1 MTYTRA
7 PDVTI
12 TGGDYEHT
20 LDIAGV
26 YDDVS
31 LAYNAMRVQ
40 QIFDPMLTDRR
51 FEACELSLANYIILR
66 ANGDRSMTA
75 IPVFPFRAFRHS
87 LIITRRDSPLVA
99 LEQLARKRIGVEDYS
114 MTAAVWFRGLIE
126 DEYSV
131 DHRSITW
138 VTPRKQRFPFP
149 PNAPVEV
156 VEESLE
162 DLLCDDAIDGMLG
175 FATRD
180 SALPTHERKL
190 RPVLQDSQA
199 VEAAYFERTSIYPI
213 MHTVVVRADMIAK
226 FPAVLRAAESAYA
239 RAKENAYRRKLG
251 ATCAPWAKEHW
262 AKTFQMFGNDPLP
275 YGLTP
280 LNRRAVSM
288 LADYLARQGFID
300 QAPDIDDL
308 FRVPAVITTQP

>member
-1 MTYTRA
+1 MSRSA
-7 PDVTI
+7 
-12 TGGDYEHT
+12 GGDYEHT
-20 LDIAGV
+20 LDIAGL

-31 LAYNAMRVQ
+31 LAYNPMRVQ
-40 QIFDPMLTDRR
+40 QIFVPMLTDRR

-99 LEQLARKRIGVEDYS
+99 LEQLAGKRIGVEDYS

-156 VEESLE
+156 VEEGLE
-162 DLLCDDAIDGMLG
+162 DLLCDGAIDGMLG

-180 SALPTHERKL
+180 SALPRMHASCVRCCRTRRPLKRHTTNAL
-190 RPVLQDSQA
+190 RST
-199 VEAAYFERTSIYPI
+199 RSCTRWS
-213 MHTVVVRADMIAK
+213 
-226 FPAVLRAAESAYA
+226 YA
-239 RAKENAYRRKLG
+239 R
-251 ATCAPWAKEHW
+251 T
-262 AKTFQMFGNDPLP
+262 
-275 YGLTP
+275 
-280 LNRRAVSM
+280 
-288 LADYLARQGFID
+288 
-300 QAPDIDDL
+300 
-308 FRVPAVITTQP
+308 

>member
-1 MTYTRA
+1 VTYTRA

-40 QIFDPMLTDRR
+40 QIFVPMLTDRR

-99 LEQLARKRIGVEDYS
+99 LEQLAGKRIGVEDYS

-149 PNAPVEV
+149 PDAPIEV
-156 VEESLE
+156 VDEGLE
-162 DLLCDDAIDGMLG
+162 DLLCDGAIDGMLG

-180 SALPTHERKL
+180 SALPPHARKL
-190 RPVLQDSQA
+190 RGHDCKISSGSSSGGKRIRTREGKCLSAQTGGDLRTMGQGTLGEDVSNVWQRSAA
-199 VEAAYFERTSIYPI
+199 VRLDAAQ
-213 MHTVVVRADMIAK
+213 
-226 FPAVLRAAESAYA
+226 PASRFNVGGLSCAA
-239 RAKENAYRRKLG
+239 
-251 ATCAPWAKEHW
+251 
-262 AKTFQMFGNDPLP
+262 
-275 YGLTP
+275 
-280 LNRRAVSM
+280 
-288 LADYLARQGFID
+288 GFH
-300 QAPDIDDL
+300 
-308 FRVPAVITTQP
+308 